1 MGQAIPEAFLDLFE
15 KKSIAYLG
23 TIMADGTPQ
32 VTPVWID
39 FDGEHILVNT
49 AVGRLKDVNMATRP
63 RVGLTVQDP
72 DDAYRYIA
80 VQGSVVGVVEDTDG
94 AHDHINK
101 LAWRY
106 DGHDFRF
113 PEGQKRRIYQIS
125 PEKILVGD

>member
-1 MGQAIPEAFLDLFE
+1 MGHAIPEAFLDLFE

-49 AVGRLKDVNMATRP
+49 AVGRLKDVNMARRP
-63 RVGLTVQDP
+63 QVGLTVQDP
-72 DDAYRYIA
+72 DNIYRYIA
-80 VQGSVVGVVEDTDG
+80 IQGRVVGVVEDADG
-94 AHDHINK
+94 AHDHINQ

-106 DGHDFRF
+106 DGHDFHF
-113 PEGQKRRIYQIS
+113 PEGQKRRIYQIRA
-125 PEKILVGD
+125 EKVLTGD

>member
-1 MGQAIPEAFLDLFE
+1 MGSTFLDLFE

-39 FDGEHILVNT
+39 FDGEHLLVNT
-49 AVGRLKDVNMATRP
+49 AVGRLKDVNMARRP
-63 RVGLTVQDP
+63 QVGITIQDP
-72 DDAYRYIA
+72 ENTYRYIA
-80 VQGSVVGVVEDTDG
+80 IQGRVVGVIEDADG
-94 AHDHINK
+94 AHDHINR

-106 DGHDFRF
+106 NGREFHF

-125 PEKILVGD
+125 AEKVLTGD